1 VTRRLLASYLLLT
14 VAVLLVLVIPLGLS
28 FADREEQ
35 DLLEGLQIDAFALAS
50 FAEDTL
56 EHSPEGGASDAALE
70 EEPDVT
76 EADVGAAAAE
86 YTTRTGARVVVIDT
100 EGRAIADSQPP
111 TEGERYF
118 DTRDEFATAL
128 EGQVATGSRASE
140 TLGGRLVYAA
150 VPVASGGV
158 VRGAV
163 RLTYPADELDARVRD
178 NWYRLGAIAVVSLVA
193 ATVVGVVLARS
204 VTRPVRDLQQA
215 ATALGGGDL
224 AVRADPTD
232 GPREVRALARDF
244 NDMADRLAELVD
256 AQEAFVADA
265 SHQLR
270 SPLTALRLR
279 LENLEET
286 VGPDDRSEVEA
297 AGREVARM
305 SRLVDGLL
313 ALARADRAAGSATAE
328 PVALGALLAER
339 ADVWRPLAE
348 ERSVAL
354 SVSGDGAASLSPDRL
369 AQVLDNLV
377 ANALEVAPAGSDLA
391 LRVVPAARAG
401 WVEVH
406 VIDAGPGLTDEERE
420 RAFDRF
426 WRAGRDGGTLGG
438 SGLGLAIV
446 QKLVRVDGGTVELRR
461 ADTGGIDAVVT
472 YPAADAATAP
482 PG

>member
-14 VAVLLVLVIPLGLS
+14 VAVLVVLVIPLGLS
-28 FADREEQ
+28 FAEREEQ
-35 DLLEGLQIDAFALAS
+35 DLVEGLQIDAFALAS

-56 EHSPEGGASDAALE
+56 EHSPEGGASEAALE

-76 EADVGAAAAE
+76 EDDVSSAASA
-86 YTTRTGARVVVIDT
+86 YTERTGARVVIIDT

-111 TEGERYF
+111 AEGERYF
-118 DTRDEFATAL
+118 DTREEFVTAL
-128 EGQVATGSRASE
+128 EGQVAAGSRESE

-178 NWYRLGAIAVVSLVA
+178 NWYRLGAIAVVSLLA
-193 ATVVGVVLARS
+193 ATGVGIVLARS
-204 VTRPVRDLQQA
+204 VTRPVRELQQA
-215 ATALGGGDL
+215 ATELGRGNL
-224 AVRADPTD
+224 AVRADASE

-244 NDMADRLAELVD
+244 NDMADRLEELVG

-279 LENLEET
+279 LENLEVT
-286 VGPDDRSEVEA
+286 VDEPDRAEVEA

-313 ALARADRAAGSATAE
+313 ALARADRAAGSASAE
-328 PVALGALLAER
+328 TVLLGSLLAER

-348 ERSVAL
+348 ERSVVITVA
-354 SVSGDGAASLSPDRL
+354 GEGAATISPDRL

-377 ANALEVAPAGSDLA
+377 ANALEVAPAGSRLA
-391 LRVVPAARAG
+391 LSVEPRGDVVD
-401 WVEVH
+401 VH
-406 VIDAGPGLTDEERE
+406 VVDAGPGLGDEERT

-446 QKLVRVDGGTVELRR
+446 QKLVRIDGGTVELRQ
-461 ADTGGIDAVVT
+461 APTGGIDAVVT
-472 YPAADAATAP
+472 YPLAASAPTA
-482 PG
+482 

>member
-14 VAVLLVLVIPLGLS
+14 VAVLVVLVIPLGLS
-28 FADREEQ
+28 FAEREEQ
-35 DLLEGLQIDAFALAS
+35 DLVEGLQIDAFALAS

-56 EHSPEGGASDAALE
+56 EHSPEGGASDAALD

-76 EADVGAAAAE
+76 EADVSSAAAE
-86 YTTRTGARVVVIDT
+86 YTAQTGARVVVIDT

-111 TEGERYF
+111 AEGERYF
-118 DTRDEFATAL
+118 DTREEFVTAL
-128 EGQVATGSRASE
+128 EGQVAAGSRDSE

-163 RLTYPADELDARVRD
+163 RLTYPADELDARVRE
-178 NWYRLGAIAVVSLVA
+178 NWYRLGAIAVVSLLA
-193 ATVVGVVLARS
+193 ATGVGIVLARS
-204 VTRPVRDLQQA
+204 VTRPVRELQQV
-215 ATALGGGDL
+215 ATELGSGNL
-224 AVRADPTD
+224 AVRADTSD
-232 GPREVRALARDF
+232 GPREVRALASDF
-244 NDMADRLAELVD
+244 NDMADRLAELIG

-286 VGPDDRSEVEA
+286 LDDPDRVEVEA
-297 AGREVARM
+297 AGREVARL

-328 PVALGALLAER
+328 TVLLGPLLAER
-339 ADVWRPLAE
+339 ADVWRPLGE
-348 ERSVAL
+348 ERSV
-354 SVSGDGAASLSPDRL
+354 VITVTGDGAASLSPDRL
-369 AQVLDNLV
+369 AQVLDNLI
-377 ANALEVAPAGSDLA
+377 ANALEVAPAGSALA
-391 LRVVPAARAG
+391 LSVEPRGEVVA
-401 WVEVH
+401 VH
-406 VIDAGPGLTDEERE
+406 VVDGGPGLGAEERE

-446 QKLVRVDGGTVELRR
+446 QKLVRIDGGTVELRE
-461 ADTGGIDAVVT
+461 AATGGIDAVVT
-472 YPAADAATAP
+472 YPAAVMSEA
-482 PG
+482 

>member
-1 VTRRLLASYLLLT
+1 MTRRLLASYLLLT

-35 DLLEGLQIDAFALAS
+35 DLVEGLEIDAFALAS

-56 EHSPEGGASDAALE
+56 EHSPEGGASDAALD

-76 EADVGAAAAE
+76 EEDVASAAAE
-86 YTTRTGARVVVIDT
+86 YTTRTGARVVIIDT
-100 EGRAIADSQPP
+100 AGRAIADSQPP
-111 TEGERYF
+111 TGGERYF
-118 DTRDEFATAL
+118 DTREEFATAL
-128 EGQVATGSRASE
+128 DGLVATGSRESE

-178 NWYRLGAIAVVSLVA
+178 NWFRLGAVAAVSLLA
-193 ATVVGVVLARS
+193 AAAVGVVLARS
-204 VTRPVRDLQQA
+204 VTRPVRELQEA
-215 ATALGGGDL
+215 ATELGGGDL
-224 AVRADPTD
+224 SVRADTSD
-232 GPREVRALARDF
+232 GPREVRALASDF
-244 NDMADRLAELVD
+244 NDMADRLAALVD

-286 VGPDDRSEVEA
+286 VDGDDRAEVEA

-328 PVALGALLAER
+328 AVALPKLLVER
-339 ADVWRPLAE
+339 ADVWGPLAE

-354 SVSGDGAASLSPDRL
+354 TVAGDGAASLSPDRL
-369 AQVLDNLV
+369 AQVLDNLI
-377 ANALEVAPAGSDLA
+377 ANALEVAPMGSELA
-391 LRVVPAARAG
+391 LRLTPG
-401 WVEVH
+401 SGGGSVEVH
-406 VIDAGPGLTDEERE
+406 VIDAGPGLSDEERE

-446 QKLVRVDGGTVELRR
+446 QKLARIDGGTVELRR
-461 ADTGGIDAVVT
+461 ADTGGIDAVVS
-472 YPAADAATAP
+472 YPAVDLPA
-482 PG
+482 GSS

>member
-14 VAVLLVLVIPLGLS
+14 VAVLVVLVIPLGLS
-28 FADREEQ
+28 FAEREEQ
-35 DLLEGLQIDAFALAS
+35 DLVEGLQIDAFALAS

-56 EHSPEGGASDAALE
+56 EHSPEGGASEAALE

-76 EADVGAAAAE
+76 EADVASAADE
-86 YTTRTGARVVVIDT
+86 YTSQTGARVVIIDT

-111 TEGERYF
+111 AEGERYF
-118 DTRDEFATAL
+118 DTREEFATAL
-128 EGQVATGSRASE
+128 DGQVAAGSRESE

-163 RLTYPADELDARVRD
+163 RLTYPADELDARVRE
-178 NWYRLGAIAVVSLVA
+178 NWFRLGAIAVVSLLA
-193 ATVVGVVLARS
+193 ATGVGIVLARS
-204 VTRPVRDLQQA
+204 VTRPVRELQQA
-215 ATALGGGDL
+215 ATELGRGNL
-224 AVRADPTD
+224 SVRADTSA
-232 GPREVRALARDF
+232 GPREVRALATDF

-279 LENLEET
+279 LENLEDT
-286 VGPDDRSEVEA
+286 VDEPDRAEVEA

-313 ALARADRAAGSATAE
+313 ALARADRAAGSATAATV
-328 PVALGALLAER
+328 PLGGLLVER

-348 ERSVAL
+348 ERSVTIT
-354 SVSGDGAASLSPDRL
+354 VSGDGAATISPDRL
-369 AQVLDNLV
+369 AQVLDNLI
-377 ANALEVAPAGSDLA
+377 ANALEVAPAGSTLA
-391 LRVVPAARAG
+391 LSVESRGEVVDL
-401 WVEVH
+401 H
-406 VIDAGPGLTDEERE
+406 VVDDGPGLGDEERE
-420 RAFDRF
+420 RAFDRV

-446 QKLVRVDGGTVELRR
+446 QKLVRIDGGTVELRQ
-461 ADTGGIDAVVT
+461 ASTGGIDAVVT
-472 YPAADAATAP
+472 YPVAVVLDA
-482 PG
+482 